1 MNKNIPYYLIERN
14 NTILYLIFVMFFS
27 IAFVNI
33 FTPFHGAWYNT
44 QDLSHYQLFFFSVL
58 IVLGGI
64 FIMALSRFLMSIVH
78 HHHPLTFIQYAAW
91 LVLEMTV
98 IAMAY
103 SLISS
108 YALHDGRP
116 FALIFGR
123 AIVNVPLILLIP
135 ATIAILYF
143 SLKDREN
150 TIVQLSQKNN
160 PDIPSIKEDKEA
172 TPANDIIN
180 FVDDRGELKF
190 SVKSDYVYYLEASDN
205 YVYVYYLN
213 KEAIDRFLL
222 RTSMKKQE
230 NELKKFGF
238 VRCHRS
244 FIVNFSKVV
253 LMRKDKDGPYL
264 DLGQKSIKE
273 IPVSKSYLD
282 QVTNH
287 FSIES

>member
-1 MNKNIPYYLIERN
+1 MNKNIKDYLIERN

-27 IAFVNI
+27 IAFVNV
-33 FTPFHGAWYNT
+33 FRPFKGAWYNT
-44 QDLSHYQLFFFSVL
+44 QDLSQYQLFFFSVL
-58 IVLGGI
+58 IVVGGI

-78 HHHPLTFIQYAAW
+78 SRHPLTLIQYASW

-98 IAMAY
+98 IAMVY

-108 YALHDGRP
+108 YSLHDGRP

-150 TIVQLSQKNN
+150 TIAKLMEAMNSGITTDVA
-160 PDIPSIKEDKEA
+160 KES

-180 FVDDRGELKF
+180 FIDDRGELKL

-205 YVYVYYLN
+205 YVYVYFLN
-213 KEAIDRFLL
+213 KDNIDRFLL
-222 RTSMKKQE
+222 RSSMKKQE
-230 NELKKFGF
+230 NELVKFGF

-264 DLGQKSIKE
+264 DLGHKSIKE

-287 FSIES
+287 FSIEA